1 MNIPMKACW
10 RAEEVAGIVAN
21 EALEHHEAIFLATHS
36 AIKGF
41 DIRGSHQGEIRSA
54 DESAVLQALSD
65 ASRKH
70 AFCVV
75 QGEPG
80 SGKSHLIRWLALK
93 WPEGRDVTLL
103 IQRADGSL
111 EGALEQLK
119 TRLPAEFKPL
129 FDRLGRRQRAT
140 DAGRA
145 KNFLSNLANALDPK
159 YYDPPL
165 EDVDWCAANLPGEL
179 IDNLT
184 VKNEWTG
191 PARILR
197 LLDGKGETEGS
208 ERNSQSAVFNLFDIS
223 TLADAARSVRNSG
236 VRPGAERLAA
246 KIREEADTIDAYRQ
260 EDWDDPEELLR
271 EIGPRVPYS
280 AKLLEALNRRR
291 NDAVQHLL
299 GVSAEGL
306 KDLFREVRTVL
317 AQRGQRL
324 VLLLEDI
331 TSWEGID
338 NSLID
343 VLVTNAD
350 TRSIDGQS
358 DLCPLISVVGITP
371 AYYADLPAN
380 YRGRITHELNLGLA
394 KREGE
399 LQDVAALRE
408 EEARLEFVARYLSA
422 TRAGTDVLGQWRQS
436 TREQSSPDAP
446 NPCLNCPI
454 KTGCHA
460 TFGAF
465 DDVGLYP
472 FTRKAL
478 GNLFD
483 ALNERDNGL
492 TWKTPRGIL
501 QAIVS
506 PVLEQ
511 ADAIEAGEFP
521 TQRLDNRALLPD
533 SRNLSGILEQMIDAR
548 LPEGRDH
555 GQISR
560 LISYW
565 GDRNRSTT
573 VRLEDGTIAFA
584 GVAKPIYEAF
594 GISWIGDVETEVKA
608 SPVITPV
615 VEFTPVEPT
624 ETVVVEE
631 NNGPRRNAALNQTSV
646 SISRPAAPPSKRPS
660 LTKSELQK
668 SRDQLRHW
676 KETGELLSPMEWN
689 KLVHG
694 LVQSIDARSVSLDR
708 DTFKRLFTDSQ
719 VKLEGT
725 APIRRGYFWVSKDEW
740 VLSGL
745 EAYQALKLDK
755 GLDNSEVEVHRRA
768 LAALLRRLEPQIE
781 QYADQRLG
789 LVDGKRLE
797 PSVTYAQIL
806 LARAW
811 LRGTASPDMP
821 LPEQLKIILSDE
833 DGAES
838 DPATRSLQWREF
850 LNKTNQQH
858 RLLRV
863 ALREMLSIPQ
873 GESKSFGLADVSKLA
888 APLELFRVT
897 LRFAPLPE
905 DVDSGITLLETAKD
919 IVSSVKGSLQNILRY
934 ERERLVSQVEGLM
947 EIRRG
952 SAVRDHLE
960 RVEKAID
967 AVSTSV
973 PGASPDLV
981 RQWKTMFGRVKPL
994 LESDAVYAVQ
1004 RFLLEVSD
1012 LKEEGKVISLKL
1024 AAGAPSRDLA
1034 QFKDLAS
1041 LGETVVAELLE
1052 HVRDKLKARAGAS
1065 SLADIHTMGT
1075 ALVTL
1080 GSDRQGTTS

>member
-41 DIRGSHQGEIRSA
+41 DISGSHQGEIRSA
-54 DESAVLQALSD
+54 DESAVLETLS
-65 ASRKH
+65 APTRKH

-93 WPEGRDVTLL
+93 WPEDRDVTLL

-119 TRLPAEFKPL
+119 ARLPAEFKPL
-129 FDRLGRRQRAT
+129 FERLGRRQRAT
-140 DAGRA
+140 DEGRA

-191 PARILR
+191 PGRILR

-208 ERNSQSAVFNLFDIS
+208 ERNSQSAVFNLYDIS
-223 TLADAARSVRNSG
+223 ALADAARSVRNSG

-246 KIREEADTIDAYRQ
+246 KIRDEADTIEAYRQ
-260 EDWDDPEELLR
+260 EGWDDPEELLKA
-271 EIGPRVPYS
+271 IGTKVPFS

-317 AQRGQRL
+317 AQRRQRL

-350 TRSIDGQS
+350 TRAVDGES

-380 YRGRITHELNLGLA
+380 YRGRITHELNLGLS

-408 EEARLEFVARYLSA
+408 EEARLEFAARYLSA
-422 TRAGTDVLGQWRQS
+422 ARAGADTLAQWREL

-446 NPCLNCPI
+446 NPCLNCHF
-454 KTGCHA
+454 KAGCHS
-460 TFGAF
+460 TFGAVEN
-465 DDVGLYP
+465 VGLYP
-472 FTRKAL
+472 FTKQAL

-492 TWKTPRGIL
+492 TWKTPRGML
-501 QAIVS
+501 QAIIS

-511 ADAIEAGEFP
+511 AAAIEAGEFP
-521 TQRLDNRALLPD
+521 TRRLESRALLPE
-533 SRNLSGILEQMIDAR
+533 SRNLSGILEQMIEAR
-548 LPEGRDH
+548 LPLDGDR
-555 GQISR
+555 GQITR
-560 LISYW
+560 LVSYW
-565 GDRNRSTT
+565 GDRNRSST
-573 VRLEDGTIAFA
+573 VKLEDGTIAFA
-584 GVAKPIYEAF
+584 GVGKPIYDAF
-594 GISWIGDVETEVKA
+594 GVPWIGDIETEVKPA
-608 SPVITPV
+608 PAEVPVLQNEPPQARPPV
-615 VEFTPVEPT
+615 VPDSDGE
-624 ETVVVEE
+624 
-631 NNGPRRNAALNQTSV
+631 RRNVSLNQTTA
-646 SISRPAAPPSKRPS
+646 SISRPVPPPSKRPT
-660 LTKSELQK
+660 LTRSELQK

-689 KLVHG
+689 KLVYS
-694 LVQSIDARSVSLDR
+694 LVQAIDPRSVSLDR
-708 DTFKRLFTDSQ
+708 DTFKRLFTESQ
-719 VKLEGT
+719 VRLEGT
-725 APIRRGYFWVSKDEW
+725 APSRRGYFWVSKDEW
-740 VLSGL
+740 VLQGL
-745 EAYQALKLDK
+745 EAYQALALDK
-755 GLDNSEVEVHRRA
+755 GATSGEIETNRRA
-768 LAALLRRLEPQIE
+768 LASMLRRLEPEIE
-781 QYADQRLG
+781 KYANQRLG
-789 LVDGKRLE
+789 LVDGNRWD
-797 PSVTYAQIL
+797 PSVSYAQIL

-811 LRGTASPDMP
+811 LRGTTTPDMP
-821 LPEQLKIILSDE
+821 LPDQLRVILSDE

-858 RLLRV
+858 KLLRA

-873 GESKSFGLADVSKLA
+873 GESRSFGLADVSKIA
-888 APLELFRVT
+888 GPLELFRVT
-897 LRFAPLPE
+897 LRFAPHPKDLE
-905 DVDSGITLLETAKD
+905 SGVTLLEIAKEV
-919 IVSSVKGSLQNILRY
+919 ISSVNGSLQNILRY
-934 ERERLVSQVEGLM
+934 ERERLSSQADILLEVLRGYGL
-947 EIRRG
+947 
-952 SAVRDHLE
+952 RDHIE
-960 RVEKAID
+960 RLDKAIS

-981 RQWKTMFGRVKPL
+981 RQWKAMLNRVAPML
-994 LESDAVYAVQ
+994 DSDGVYVLQ
-1004 RFLLEVSD
+1004 RFLSEIND
-1012 LKEEGKVISLKL
+1012 LKGSGKVISLKV
-1024 AAGAPSRDLA
+1024 AAEAPSRDLA

-1041 LGETVVAELLE
+1041 LGETVIGELLE
-1052 HVRDKLKARAGAS
+1052 HVRDKLKAKAGAT
-1065 SLADIHTMGT
+1065 SLADIHRMGG
-1075 ALVTL
+1075 ALVDL
-1080 GSDRQGTTS
+1080 ADGQKAAAI

>member
-10 RAEEVAGIVAN
+10 RADEVASIVAN

-41 DIRGSHQGEIRSA
+41 DVRGSHQGEIRSA
-54 DESAVLQALSD
+54 DEASVLDTLSAP
-65 ASRKH
+65 SRKH

-111 EGALEQLK
+111 EGALDQLK
-119 TRLPAEFKPL
+119 SRLPAEFKSL

-140 DAGRA
+140 AEGRA

-165 EDVDWCAANLPGEL
+165 EDVDWCAANLPGQL

-191 PARILR
+191 PGRILR
-197 LLDGKGETEGS
+197 LLDGKGETEDS
-208 ERNSQSAVFNLFDIS
+208 ERNSQSAVFNLFDICA
-223 TLADAARSVRNSG
+223 LADAARSVRGSG
-236 VRPGAERLAA
+236 VGAGAERLAG
-246 KIREEADTIDAYRQ
+246 KIRDEAHTIEAYRR

-271 EIGPRVPYS
+271 EIGNQVPYS

-317 AQRGQRL
+317 AQRDQRL

-350 TRSIDGQS
+350 TRAIDGQT

-380 YRGRITHELNLGLA
+380 YRGRITHELNLGLS

-408 EEARLEFVARYLSA
+408 EEGRLEFTARYLSA
-422 TRAGTDVLGQWRQS
+422 TRAGAGALAQWREL
-436 TREQSSPDAP
+436 TREQSSPSAP
-446 NPCLNCPI
+446 NPCLYCPL
-454 KTGCHA
+454 KVGCHS
-460 TFGAF
+460 TFGAV

-478 GNLFD
+478 NNLFD

-501 QAIVS
+501 QAIIS

-511 ADAIEAGEFP
+511 AEAIEAGEFP
-521 TQRLDNRALLPD
+521 TRRLESRALLPD
-533 SRNLSGILEQMIDAR
+533 SRNLSGILEQMIEAR
-548 LPEGRDH
+548 LPSDSDRS
-555 GQISR
+555 QVAR

-565 GDRNRSTT
+565 GDRNRSST
-573 VRLEDGTIAFA
+573 LKLADGSIAFA
-584 GVAKPIYEAF
+584 GIAKPIYEAF
-594 GISWIGDVETEVKA
+594 GIAWIGDVPTEAKPA
-608 SPVITPV
+608 PAETPV
-615 VEFTPVEPT
+615 LESVPLQPKPLDVADSD
-624 ETVVVEE
+624 VD
-631 NNGPRRNAALNQTSV
+631 RRNAALNQNSV
-646 SISRPAAPPSKRPS
+646 SISRPVPPPSKRPNFN
-660 LTKSELQK
+660 KSELQK
-668 SRDQLRHW
+668 ARDQLRHW
-676 KETGELLSPMEWN
+676 KETGELLSPLEWN
-689 KLVHG
+689 RLVYG
-694 LVQSIDARSVSLDR
+694 LVQSVDPRSVSLDK
-708 DTFKRLFTDSQ
+708 DTFKRLFTETQ

-725 APIRRGYFWVSKDEW
+725 APAQRSYFWVSKDEW
-740 VLSGL
+740 VFQGL
-745 EAYQALKLDK
+745 EALQALKLDK
-755 GLDNSEVEVHRRA
+755 GLSSDEVEAHRRA
-768 LAALLRRLEPQIE
+768 LAALLRRLEPAIE
-781 QYADQRLG
+781 RYAIQRLG
-789 LVDGKRLE
+789 LVDGNRWE
-797 PSVTYAQIL
+797 PAVAYAQIL

-811 LRGTASPDMP
+811 LRGAATPDM
-821 LPEQLKIILSDE
+821 LLTEQLRIILSDE
-833 DGAES
+833 DDAES

-850 LNKTNQQH
+850 LSKTNQQH
-858 RLLRV
+858 KPLRA
-863 ALREMLSIPQ
+863 ALRDLLSLPQ
-873 GESKSFGLADVSKLA
+873 GESKSFGLADVSKIA
-888 APLELFRVT
+888 GALELFRVT
-897 LRFAPLPE
+897 LRFAPVPE
-905 DVDSGITLLETAKD
+905 NDSGVALLETAKD
-919 IVSSVKGSLQNILRY
+919 VVTSVKGSLQNILRY
-934 ERERLVSQVEGLM
+934 ERERLISQVEGLAEM
-947 EIRRG
+947 RRG
-952 SAVRDHLE
+952 SALRDHIE
-960 RVEKAID
+960 RVDRAID

-973 PGASPDLV
+973 PGASPDQV
-981 RQWKTMFGRVKPL
+981 RQWKAMFNRTKSL
-994 LESDAVYAVQ
+994 IESDAVYAVQ
-1004 RFLLEVSD
+1004 RFISEVSD
-1012 LKEEGKVISLKL
+1012 LKESGKVISLK
-1024 AAGAPSRDLA
+1024 AAAQAPSRDLA

-1041 LGETVVAELLE
+1041 LGESVISQLLE
-1052 HVRDKLKARAGAS
+1052 HVRDKLNAKAGAV
-1065 SLADIHTMGT
+1065 SLADIRTMGGV
-1075 ALVTL
+1075 LVDL
-1080 GSDRQGTTS
+1080 SSDQQADPL